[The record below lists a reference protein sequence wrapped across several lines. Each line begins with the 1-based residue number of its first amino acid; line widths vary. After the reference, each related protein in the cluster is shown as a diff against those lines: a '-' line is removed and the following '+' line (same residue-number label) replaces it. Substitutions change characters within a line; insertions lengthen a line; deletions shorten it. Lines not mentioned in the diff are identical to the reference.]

1 MGRLIHTFRCGE
13 VGIQGTRRV
22 LEGGRIAIG
31 GSRGAKH
38 MTGRYVYGDSLLVPY
53 VGQIV
58 YFVDDDSDRRVTVY
72 EVTFEMGAPG
82 TRGAGRNRSVTGDFI
97 CYARQLAYEPPAVPP
112 VGAPANL

>member
-1 MGRLIHTFRCGE
+1 MSRFIHTFQCGE
-13 VGIQGTRRV
+13 VGMQGTRRV
-22 LEGGRIAIG
+22 LAGGRIVIG

-38 MTGRYVYGDSLLVPY
+38 MTSRYVYADPLLVPY

-72 EVTFEMGAPG
+72 EVTFDVGRPG

-97 CYARQLAYEPPAVPP
+97 CYARQEQQQPSAARKP
-112 VGAPANL
+112 